1 MKTKKL
7 NNNQSFKTKDT
18 AMKKLT
24 LLIAL
29 LLVVGLS
36 TSAFAQATVSASAST
51 SVTIVTP
58 LGISKTVDMN
68 FGNVATHG
76 AVGTVAMT
84 PAGVR
89 TPTGGIT
96 LPASTGTVSAASFS
110 VTGLG
115 TYTYAITLPASPIT
129 LTGGPTAG
137 LTVGTFTST
146 PSGTGALV
154 GGAQTL
160 LVGATLTLPV
170 STAAGSYTNAAG
182 LSVTVCYN

>member
-36 TSAFAQATVSASAST
+36 TSAFAQATVSTTAQT

-58 LGISKTVDMN
+58 LAIAKTVDLF
-68 FGNVATHG
+68 FGNVATNG
-76 AVGTVAMT
+76 TAGTVAMT
-84 PAGVR
+84 PAGLR

-96 LPASTGTVSAASFS
+96 LPATTGSPTAASFN

-115 TYTYAITLPASPIT
+115 TYTYAITLPASAIT
-129 LTGGPTAG
+129 LAGTTAG
-137 LTVGTFTST
+137 VTVGTFTST
-146 PSGTGALV
+146 PSGTGALTL
-154 GGAQTL
+154 GAQTL
-160 LVGATLTLPV
+160 LVGGTLNLPA
-170 STAAGSYTNAAG
+170 STVAGTYTNAAS
-182 LSVTVCYN
+182 LLVTVCYY